1 LYNNLEGDTEMGLE
15 EIKSTIKGLTVQER
29 RKIALYIL
37 ELEKEHVSKTIGPQ
51 LAEDLDDV
59 SKVVQEAV
67 EKLKKFVNK
76 N

>member
-1 LYNNLEGDTEMGLE
+1 MGLE